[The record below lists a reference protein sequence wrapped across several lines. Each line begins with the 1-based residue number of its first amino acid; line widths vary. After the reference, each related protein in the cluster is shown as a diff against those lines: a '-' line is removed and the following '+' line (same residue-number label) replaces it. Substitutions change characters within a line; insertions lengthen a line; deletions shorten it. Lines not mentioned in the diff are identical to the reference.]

1 MVGKGKA
8 QGKAKN
14 KVKGKAKNKAAQQ
27 DMPDPEK
34 TIFPITMEVHQR
46 TQARCADA
54 YLLRATKRDRYIAGQ
69 AEKASA
75 QFLENMDV
83 LKGNLEAGEITT
95 RCEAREWVQKQTQ

>member
-1 MVGKGKA
+1 
-8 QGKAKN
+8 
-14 KVKGKAKNKAAQQ
+14 
-27 DMPDPEK
+27 MPDPEK
-34 TIFPITMEVHQR
+34 IIFPITMEVHQR

-69 AEKASA
+69 TEKASA

-83 LKGNLEAGEITT
+83 LKGKLEAGEITT

>member
-1 MVGKGKA
+1 
-8 QGKAKN
+8 
-14 KVKGKAKNKAAQQ
+14 
-27 DMPDPEK
+27 MPDPEK
-34 TIFPITMEVHQR
+34 IIFPITMEVNQR

-69 AEKASA
+69 TEKASA

-83 LKGNLEAGEITT
+83 LKGKLEAGEITT